1 MAVYRGRSTWTLGAT
16 SMLAVMLRWV
26 AILLVAAIQ
35 ACGSGPTSKP
45 ANLIRV
51 DLGGGADSLCLVGAA
66 SVNCTDVGEYLRDT
80 LQIPLS
86 ADIHLSVDRRIG
98 YDRAAVM
105 LKSVLDAG
113 YTNLGFVADV
123 NPSPVA
129 PN

>member
-1 MAVYRGRSTWTLGAT
+1 MAAYRGRSTWTLGAT
-16 SMLAVMLRWV
+16 SVLVAMLRWM
-26 AILLVAAIQ
+26 AILLFAAIQ

-51 DLGGGADSLCLVGAA
+51 DLGAGADSQCVVGAA
-66 SVNCTDVGEYLRDT
+66 SVACADVGEYLRDT
-80 LQIPLS
+80 LQIPLA

-105 LKSVLDAG
+105 LKSVFDAG
-113 YTNLGFVADV
+113 YRNLGFVADV